1 MSDTEIKMRK
11 AFELSDLLC
20 SRERDKVSS
29 GLEKKL
35 SKISE
40 EFNLKGTL
48 YSGMHVNK
56 ILDKR
61 MEIINQLVDFKIS
74 QDIKEISKRFDV
86 LTKEIYDELFK
97 RAKQLINV
105 QIDNL
110 KLEMDKFCMHFPNPD
125 SYLSLINNS
134 IIEEKNKLSSH
145 AKREVDIFHIQSES
159 KTHEKK
165 VFGEISIPKK
175 EIKLSVSDAWN
186 KIKNEFG
193 VSKIAFGR
201 KIYFVKGKFKREII
215 FRDTLNAYMLAE
227 KGFSKSAVI
236 LTGSIIEELLRLY
249 LECKNIHPSKNNF
262 DEYIKLCESKGILKK
277 GISRLSDSVR
287 HFRNIVHLKNEIS
300 PKYTISKAAA
310 KNAVA
315 SIFIISND
323 FLK

>member
-11 AFELSDLLC
+11 AFELSDLLY

-97 RAKQLINV
+97 RAKQLING

-110 KLEMDKFCMHFPNPD
+110 KLEMEKFCRHSHNPD
-125 SYLSLINNS
+125 SYLSLINNR

-159 KTHEKK
+159 KTQEKK
-165 VFGEISIPKK
+165 VFSEISIPKK

-186 KIKNEFG
+186 KIKNDYDI
-193 VSKIAFGR
+193 SKYAFSR
-201 KIYFVKGKFKREII
+201 KINFVKDPFKRKII
-215 FRDTLNAYMLAE
+215 FRDIGQAYLLAE
-227 KGFSKSAVI
+227 KDFSKPAVI
-236 LTGSIIEELLRLY
+236 LAGGVIEELLRHY
-249 LECKNIHPSKNNF
+249 LKFKNIKPLKNNF
-262 DEYIKLCESKGILKK
+262 DEYIRTCENNRLFKK
-277 GISRLSDSVR
+277 GISQLSHSLR
-287 HFRNIVHLKNEIS
+287 NFRNIVHLENEVS
-300 PKYTISKAAA
+300 GKYTISKATA
-310 KNAVA
+310 KGAIS
-315 SIFIISND
+315 SIFTISND
-323 FLK
+323 F

>member
-11 AFELSDLLC
+11 AFELSDLLY

-74 QDIKEISKRFDV
+74 QDIKEISKRFGV

-97 RAKQLINV
+97 RAKQLING

-110 KLEMDKFCMHFPNPD
+110 KLEMEKFCRHSHNPD
-125 SYLSLINNS
+125 SYLSLINNR

-159 KTHEKK
+159 KTQEKK
-165 VFGEISIPKK
+165 VFSEISIPKK

-186 KIKNEFG
+186 KIKNDYDI
-193 VSKIAFGR
+193 SKYAFSR
-201 KIYFVKGKFKREII
+201 KIYFVKDPFKKKII
-215 FRDTLNAYMLAE
+215 FRDIGQAYLLAE
-227 KGFSKSAVI
+227 KDFSKPAVI
-236 LTGSIIEELLRLY
+236 LAGGVIEELLRYY
-249 LECKNIHPSKNNF
+249 LKFKNIKPLKNNF
-262 DEYIKLCESKGILKK
+262 DEYIRTCEDNRLFKK
-277 GISRLSDSVR
+277 GISQLSHSLR
-287 HFRNIVHLKNEIS
+287 NFRNIVHLENEVS
-300 PKYTISKAAA
+300 GKYTISKATA
-310 KNAVA
+310 KGAIS
-315 SIFIISND
+315 SIFTISND
-323 FLK
+323 F